1 MDAWHDHQVREEE
14 ADESVAT
21 ECTDVRAND
30 RVDLADEG
38 LDEAVEAA
46 NLGEHHLTVLSSAG
60 WNHLLNL
67 ETSNL
72 RVMVSHQTC
81 FFDQ

>member
-1 MDAWHDHQVREEE
+1 MDAWHDHQVRDEE

-21 ECTDVRAND
+21 ECADVRAND

-60 WNHLLNL
+60 WNHLVNPENTLP
-67 ETSNL
+67 
-72 RVMVSHQTC
+72 
-81 FFDQ
+81 